1 MDNQYVQSV
10 MWLVAGGAM
19 YLFLRRRRS
28 RRTQSQTR

>member
-1 MDNQYVQSV
+1 MDNQYIQSV

-28 RRTQSQTR
+28 RRTQS